1 MTKEEFLQQVS
12 DWYDNSD
19 VYYDDFLIKFEKDKD
34 ELINLLSVAGKH
46 TVSLFEPKTKE
57 EWMQDM
63 LTPFKAK

>member
-19 VYYDDFLIKFEKDKD
+19 NHYEDFLIKFEKDKE
-34 ELINLLSVAGKH
+34 ELINILSVAGKH
-46 TVSLFEPKTKE
+46 TARLFEPKTKE
-57 EWMQDM
+57 EWIQDI

>member
-1 MTKEEFLQQVS
+1 MS
-12 DWYDNSD
+12 N
-19 VYYDDFLIKFEKDKD
+19 EKDKD

>member
-1 MTKEEFLQQVS
+1 MTKEEFLQQAS

-19 VYYDDFLIKFEKDKD
+19 KHYDDFLINFEKDKD

>member
-1 MTKEEFLQQVS
+1 MTKEEFLQQAS

-19 VYYDDFLIKFEKDKD
+19 KHYDDFLINFEKDKD
-34 ELINLLSVAGKH
+34 ELINILSVEVKH
-46 TVSLFEPKTKE
+46 MARLFEPKTKE